1 MKNRQQPRLT
11 PYVVKAA
18 HQPLDTIVLQIK
30 KGVDFQESML
40 VRMHKTTPFIQL
52 KDKLRKKDEK
62 DSELVVRTPGGDSP
76 VFDNET
82 PSSVSRIQ
90 SVLIVV
96 VEGVQN
102 ANVFFFCSI
111 KRLACSTYLRW
122 SGDLCRICRDYWI

>member
-11 PYVVKAA
+11 PYVVKAV

-62 DSELVVRTPGGDSP
+62 DSKLVVRTPRGDSP

-82 PSSVSRIQ
+82 PSSVSRLHRVSI
-90 SVLIVV
+90 IV

-102 ANVFFFCSI
+102 ANVLFCSI
-111 KRLACSTYLRW
+111 KRLACSTCLRW
-122 SGDLCRICRDYWI
+122 SGDLCWICRNYWI